1 MSIHLPARRTKAHQ
15 APVAVQ
21 DRTARTV
28 PLSLL
33 LSHWQEDGIIT
44 PEQAARM
51 RVTPDVQVHA
61 RTGVPPEGATRS
73 SLVVEAL
80 GYLGGVIIVAASML
94 ISAQYWDDIDTAWR
108 LVLLGGV
115 SAALLACGAAVP
127 RRLDAVGDRLRA
139 VLWLGSTASCAGFLA
154 VIAVEPLD
162 LDSSSVAVLVAS
174 GTAVYAAGLWLSR
187 HTVVQQLAMMVAL
200 AMTAGAVIARL
211 DIADELPGVG
221 VCGVGLVWALFGWG
235 GLLLPRRL
243 GIVLGSATAII
254 GAMMTGAADA
264 GTVLTLVIVCAVV
277 AAAVLA
283 RDLLLLGV
291 GTVGV
296 LVNIPA
302 AVTKWFP
309 DTMVAPYALLVVGAG
324 LVLVALRIARRRT
337 PESGAAPAR
346 DYAAGSPGAA
356 LAAAGGVVA
365 AVVATVAAVAWL

>member
-1 MSIHLPARRTKAHQ
+1 MSIHLPARRTKAPR
-15 APVAVQ
+15 ARPAVEN
-21 DRTARTV
+21 RTARTV
-28 PLSLL
+28 PLSVL
-33 LSHWQEDGIIT
+33 LSQWQEDGIISFQ
-44 PEQAARM
+44 QAARM
-51 RVTPDVQVHA
+51 RVAADVQVYGD
-61 RTGVPPEGATRS
+61 TGVPPEGSTRS

-94 ISAQYWDDIDTAWR
+94 ISAQYWDDIGSAWR

-139 VLWLGSTASCAGFLA
+139 VLWLGSTGSCSGFLA
-154 VIAVEPLD
+154 VLAAEPLD
-162 LDSSSVAVLVAS
+162 LDSRSTAVLVAS
-174 GTAVYAAGLWLSR
+174 GTAAYATGLWLTR
-187 HTVVQQLAMMVAL
+187 HSAVQQLAMMVAL

-211 DIADELPGVG
+211 DIADGLPGIG
-221 VCGVGLVWALFGWG
+221 VCGLGLVWALFGWG

-243 GIVLGSATAII
+243 GLVFGSATAII

-264 GTVLTLVIVCAVV
+264 GMVLTLVIVCGVV
-277 AAAVLA
+277 AVAVLA
-283 RDLLLLGV
+283 RDLMVLGV

-309 DTMVAPYALLVVGAG
+309 DTMAAPYALLVVGAG
-324 LVLVALRIARRRT
+324 LVMVALRIARRRT
-337 PESGAAPAR
+337 PESGAAPGR

-356 LAAAGGVVA
+356 LAAAGGVVT
-365 AVVATVAAVAWL
+365 AVVATVATVAWL